1 MSSKGQPSVTDYFR
15 ISRKRPVDQHP
26 AKKRRIEQDF
36 NDDGECR
43 DEAVAESV
51 VTSVI
56 SDHQARLLFLFAQTP
71 FIILSY
77 RCFQ

>member
-36 NDDGECR
+36 NDDGENR

-56 SDHQARLLFLFAQTP
+56 SDHQARLP
-71 FIILSY
+71 FRLKLQMVTILS
-77 RCFQ
+77 

>member
-15 ISRKRPVDQHP
+15 ITRKRPVDQHP

-36 NDDGECR
+36 NDDAESR
-43 DEAVAESV
+43 DETVAESV

-56 SDHQARLLFLFAQTP
+56 SDHQARLPFLLKLQMVT
-71 FIILSY
+71 ILS
-77 RCFQ
+77 